1 MELRRIVINKEIIT
15 QKLSSNKNLT
25 TKRIVRLTNMRNIFS
40 AKKLQNVRIHQKKAL
55 SITDK
60 ALIRLTKTK
69 IKSTNSKLKSVI
81 INIKVIFKAKKLDR
95 YKDQSNKE
103 EH

>member
-15 QKLSSNKNLT
+15 QKLSSSKNLT
-25 TKRIVRLTNMRNIFS
+25 TKRIVRLTNMRNIFFCE
-40 AKKLQNVRIHQKKAL
+40 KITECPNPPKETIVNHRQDFNQTNENENKINKQQIEIRQNKH
-55 SITDK
+55 
-60 ALIRLTKTK
+60 
-69 IKSTNSKLKSVI
+69 KSYFQSK
-81 INIKVIFKAKKLDR
+81 NLDR